1 MSDFAYV
8 ITAKDYPKKGEV
20 TSLVLDTVNDT
31 QVDCSSTVTTHPI
44 SSGDYVAD
52 HMYDDP
58 DSVSINGTFSLN
70 GNKGIVIDAAGGRLD
85 NVEKI
90 FEDIKRLGILCDAVK
105 VHIVQNGTTSQQ
117 EARFKVREN
126 LVLRNI
132 VWTEGVNS
140 LKYSFN
146 FTQVLLVEAQSF
158 EVDEDDRF
166 LPNVTEP
173 QTLNFTD
180 TLIDWNQLDAAIYK
194 VLDENDLITDEFK
207 NVLGSMGLVAL
218 TAFVSSSIATAI
230 IACTSVT
237 VPAAA
242 AAIAAGSAA
251 TVTVLSSTGVGAI
264 IAAAAIIIAATT
276 IAIVRLVKDYQYRI
290 KPFKKYISSRKTNKE
305 IVRFGDLIGTLHDN
319 LSTLNN
325 AIKVYAVSSN
335 ESQECML
342 SLDDNYFIFTFT
354 KNNTNGR
361 YGLAVENFD
370 LMQTAVKPDITGS
383 PTNIGQL
390 RSDNCLF
397 RTSSNGL
404 YVYLVYAG
412 EDSEEEKNKL
422 TNYYI
427 VTSSIKMEDYNQAVT
442 DIIKN
447 AITR

>member
-31 QVDCSSTVTTHPI
+31 QVDCNSTITTHPI

-90 FEDIKRLGILCDAVK
+90 FEDIKRLGVLCDAVK

-132 VWTEGVNS
+132 VWTEGINS

-180 TLIDWNQLDAAIYK
+180 TLIDWNQLDATIVK
-194 VLDENDLITDEFK
+194 VLADSELLTANFL
-207 NVLGSMGLVAL
+207 NMLQSMGH
-218 TAFVSSSIATAI
+218 
-230 IACTSVT
+230 
-237 VPAAA
+237 
-242 AAIAAGSAA
+242 AAIATMVGAALGAIIVAAMTYYAVTTGILSAVLTTSAA
-251 TVTVLSSTGVGAI
+251 ISATGVGAI
-264 IAAAAIIIAATT
+264 VGAAIVVTT
-276 IAIVRLVKDYQYRI
+276 AIVVGIVKLVKDYKYRI
-290 KPFKKYISSRKTNKE
+290 KPFKKYLSDKKNNKE
-305 IVRFGDLIGTLHDN
+305 VRRFGDLIGTLHDN
-319 LSTLNN
+319 LSILNN

-335 ESQECML
+335 EPQECML

-397 RTSSNGL
+397 RTSSSGL

-427 VTSSIKMEDYNQAVT
+427 MTSSIKMEDYNQAVT